1 MNKLKKVLVS
11 VLVAMTVVLFGT
23 SITVNAQ
30 ETPWVYDE
38 TNQITQEY
46 LDAITYLNEDVFP
59 EYDIQPQIGVEI
71 LHKLPEGYSGI
82 DEYRVQRFN
91 ELGIGNAEHDSGV
104 LFVIAIE
111 DREFAIETGYGVEPI
126 IRDIEAN
133 AILDNMKEDMVNYSD
148 TGDPKY
154 LNNAVSEAVGTM
166 ASLLEKG
173 NTGELYAQRE
183 AEEARRLEKQEER
196 KETFKAIVSFM
207 GIGTAGV
214 ITVIGFRTYRK
225 KREEEKLQQLRKEEA
240 EKLIEEFNQLYN
252 KRGVPFEDEY
262 DFEDFKEYLM
272 EDIKGKELKYIMSL
286 GDDKMA
292 TLNRYRLEDLDR
304 VVQNTKPKNPIK
316 YYTKYYPEIK
326 DYIGDDTTKLVA
338 TYVNDLDKKFED
350 ERQKAYK
357 LQDEIK
363 QDVEEFLENEPKV
376 SYINQ
381 QDTYKSLYNALAY
394 NMRLTETGVMN
405 LNVRDASKET
415 RQTVMEDVYQK
426 ELVKGYIE
434 TQPEFTGNKFGH
446 GTKQE
451 FINHVTKNMD
461 RFNNGN
467 KNLRNKA
474 VLGALLISMLTI
486 FLQDKEREYQLML
499 QKQEEERRRR
509 EEEERRRIERQRM
522 SSSSSSS
529 SSSSGSFG
537 GGFGG
542 GSSGGGGASGGW

>member
-1 MNKLKKVLVS
+1 MNKLKKGLVS

-46 LDAITYLNEDVFP
+46 LDDITYLNEDVFP

-71 LHKLPEGYSGI
+71 LHTLPEGYSGI

-91 ELGIGNAEHDSGV
+91 ELGIGNEEHDSGV

-154 LNNAVSEAVGTM
+154 LNNAVSESVGTM

-196 KETFKAIVSFM
+196 KETFKTIVSFM
-207 GIGTAGV
+207 GVGTAGF
-214 ITVIGFRTYRK
+214 ISVIGFRTYRK

-262 DFEDFKEYLM
+262 DFGDFKEYLM

-286 GDDKMA
+286 GGDKLA
-292 TLNRYRLEDLDR
+292 TLNRYRLDDLDR
-304 VVQNTKPKNPIK
+304 VVQNTNPKNPSK
-316 YYTKYYPEIK
+316 YYTKYYPEIR

-338 TYVNDLDKKFED
+338 TYVNDLDKKFEE

-376 SYINQ
+376 SYIDK
-381 QDTYKSLYNALAY
+381 QDAYKVLYDALAY

>member
-1 MNKLKKVLVS
+1 MNKLKKGLVS
-11 VLVAMTVVLFGT
+11 VLVVMIVVLFGT

-71 LHKLPEGYSGI
+71 LHTLPEGYSGI
-82 DEYRVQRFN
+82 EEYRVQRFN
-91 ELGIGNAEHDSGV
+91 ELGIGNEEHDSGV

-173 NTGELYAQRE
+173 NTGELFAQRE

-196 KETFKAIVSFM
+196 KETLQTLATVM
-207 GIGTAGV
+207 GVGTAGV
-214 ITVIGFRTYRK
+214 ISVIGFRTYRK

-240 EKLIEEFNQLYN
+240 EKLDEEFIQLYN
-252 KRGVPFEDEY
+252 NKDVPFEDEY
-262 DFEDFKEYLM
+262 RFGDLKEYLL

-286 GDDKMA
+286 GDDMLA

-304 VVQNTKPKNPIK
+304 VVRNTNPKNPSK
-316 YYTKYYPEIK
+316 YYTKYYPEIR

-357 LQDEIK
+357 LQEDIK
-363 QDVEEFLENEPKV
+363 QDVEEFLEKEPNV
-376 SYINQ
+376 SYINR
-381 QDTYKSLYNALAY
+381 QDTYKVLYSALAY
-394 NMRLTETGVMN
+394 NMLLTETGVMN

-415 RQTVMEDVYQK
+415 RQTVMEEEYQK
-426 ELVKGYIE
+426 ELVKRYIE

-446 GTKQE
+446 GSKQE
-451 FINHVTKNMD
+451 FINHATENID

-474 VLGALLISMLTI
+474 VMGAMLVSMLTP
-486 FLQDKEREYQLML
+486 FVRDKEREYQLML

-509 EEEERRRIERQRM
+509 EEEERRRIERQR
-522 SSSSSSS
+522 SASSS